1 MRAVVQRVAASRVEI
16 GGETVGEIGQGLM
29 ILLGVSGEDTEEE
42 MRFLA
47 KKIVNLR
54 IFTDENDK
62 MNLSLM
68 DIGGEALVVSQ
79 FTLYADCRKGRRPS
93 FSHAGD
99 PAWSREM
106 FDRFAQKVSEE
117 SGRPVPT
124 GVFGA
129 DMRVHLV
136 NWGPVTIW
144 LDSREVLPHLY

>member
-1 MRAVVQRVAASRVEI
+1 
-16 GGETVGEIGQGLM
+16 M

-79 FTLYADCRKGRRPS
+79 FTLYADCKKGNPS
-93 FSHAGD
+93 FLYRSRTPGD
-99 PAWSREM
+99 LGTA
-106 FDRFAQKVSEE
+106 
-117 SGRPVPT
+117 
-124 GVFGA
+124 
-129 DMRVHLV
+129 L
-136 NWGPVTIW
+136 
-144 LDSREVLPHLY
+144 

>member
-54 IFTDENDK
+54 IFTDENEK

-79 FTLYADCRKGRRPS
+79 FTLYADCKKGNRPS
-93 FSHAGD
+93 FISA
-99 PAWSREM
+99 
-106 FDRFAQKVSEE
+106 
-117 SGRPVPT
+117 GRPEISEP
-124 GVFGA
+124 
-129 DMRVHLV
+129 
-136 NWGPVTIW
+136 
-144 LDSREVLPHLY
+144 LY

>member
-1 MRAVVQRVAASRVEI
+1 MRLLVQRVLEAAVTVDGQTTGAI
-16 GGETVGEIGQGLM
+16 GKGLLVM
-29 ILLGVSGEDTEEE
+29 TGFGDEDGPDFHHSPVFEGMARKLLD
-42 MRFLA
+42 
-47 KKIVNLR
+47 LR
-54 IFTDENDK
+54 IF
-62 MNLSLM
+62 
-68 DIGGEALVVSQ
+68 LVPQ

>member
-54 IFTDENDK
+54 IFTDENEK

-79 FTLYADCRKGRRPS
+79 FTLYADCKRATVPPS
-93 FSHAGD
+93 FR
-99 PAWSREM
+99 PAVRKSPSRST
-106 FDRFAQKVSEE
+106 RA
-117 SGRPVPT
+117 
-124 GVFGA
+124 
-129 DMRVHLV
+129 
-136 NWGPVTIW
+136 
-144 LDSREVLPHLY
+144 LYTN

>member
-79 FTLYADCRKGRRPS
+79 FTLYGNCKKGRRPE
-93 FSHAGD
+93 FLA
-99 PAWSREM
+99 A
-106 FDRFAQKVSEE
+106 A
-117 SGRPVPT
+117 RPDVAIPLYEKFVELCRAKGFHTET
-124 GVFGA
+124 GEFGA
-129 DMRVHLV
+129 YMQVDSLNDGPLTLV
-136 NWGPVTIW
+136 VDTDQ
-144 LDSREVLPHLY
+144 L